1 MQRRPN
7 LLRSERLPPEP
18 RQRRSLEKRARLKD
32 AALALFNAHGYE
44 RTSIEEIA
52 KRGNLAT
59 GTFYQHY
66 RSKRQLLLVLME
78 DLLTAMS
85 QLNLQPSAGGNPRT
99 LLREL
104 LARAFTTDRRYLGA
118 YRAWREA
125 MLSDPHLARDWREIR
140 EWTTQRVVALLTL
153 LQQWPGA
160 RKDIAIAPLAEVV
173 DTLGWSLLEKPAFMS
188 LEQVN
193 ARIDAAT
200 HLIYHAV
207 FLDTPEQRSV
217 H

>member
-7 LLRSERLPPEP
+7 LVRSEKLSPEP
-18 RQRRSLEKRARLKD
+18 RQQRSREKRARLKE
-32 AALALFNAHGYE
+32 AALALFYAQGYE

-52 KRGNLAT
+52 QRANLAT

-78 DLLTAMS
+78 NLLTAMS
-85 QLNLQPSAGGNPRT
+85 RLNLQPDRAGNART

-104 LARAFTTDRRYLGA
+104 LARAFTTDRHYLGA

-125 MLSDPHLARDWREIR
+125 MLSDPQLARSWREVR
-140 EWTTQRVVALLTL
+140 KWTTQRIVALLTL

-160 RKDIAIAPLAEVV
+160 RRDVAIAPLAEVI
-173 DTLGWSLLEKPAFMS
+173 DTLGWSLLEKAAS
-188 LEQVN
+188 VSSSQTK
-193 ARIDAAT
+193 ASIDAAT
-200 HLIYHAV
+200 HLIYHAL
-207 FLDTPEQRSV
+207 FLDTPETEA

>member
-1 MQRRPN
+1 MRSRPN
-7 LLRSERLPPEP
+7 LIKSEKLPPEP
-18 RQRRSLEKRARLKD
+18 RQRRSREKRARLKD
-32 AALALFNAHGYE
+32 AALALFYARGYE

-52 KRGNLAT
+52 KRANLAT

-66 RSKRQLLLVLME
+66 RSKRQLLLVLMD

-85 QLNLQPSAGGNPRT
+85 RLNLQPDPAGDPRE
-99 LLREL
+99 LLRGL

-125 MLSDPHLARDWREIR
+125 MLSDPDLAHGWRGIR
-140 EWTTQRVVALLTL
+140 QWTTQRITALLTL

-160 RKDIAIAPLAEVV
+160 RKNIAIAPLADVV
-173 DTLGWSLLEKPAFMS
+173 DTLGWSLLDQPVSMS
-188 LEQVN
+188 PGQVK

-200 HLIYHAV
+200 QLIYHAL
-207 FLDTPEQRSV
+207 FLDKRPDTVAQ
-217 H
+217 

>member
-18 RQRRSLEKRARLKD
+18 RQWRSREKRARLKD

-52 KRGNLAT
+52 KRANLAT

-85 QLNLQPSAGGNPRT
+85 QLNLQPTAGNPRA

-153 LQQWPGA
+153 LQQGPAA
-160 RKDIAIAPLAEVV
+160 RKDIAITPLAEVI
-173 DTLGWSLLEKPAFMS
+173 DTLGWSLLEQAAS
-188 LEQVN
+188 ISSAQAN
-193 ARIDAAT
+193 ASIDAAT
-200 HLIYHAV
+200 HLIYHAL
-207 FLDTPEQRSV
+207 FLDTPQN
-217 H
+217 

>member
-1 MQRRPN
+1 MRRRPN
-7 LLRSERLPPEP
+7 LVRSEKLAPEP
-18 RQRRSLEKRARLKD
+18 RQRRSREKRARLKD
-32 AALALFNAHGYE
+32 AALALFYAHGYE
-44 RTSIEEIA
+44 RTSIEDIA
-52 KRGNLAT
+52 QRANLAT

-85 QLNLQPSAGGNPRT
+85 QLNLQASADGNPRS

-140 EWTTQRVVALLTL
+140 KWTTQRVVALLTL

-160 RKDIAIAPLAEVV
+160 RKDVAIAPLAEVV
-173 DTLGWSLLEKPAFMS
+173 DTLGWSLLEKPAFIS
-188 LEQVN
+188 TEQAN

-207 FLDTPEQRSV
+207 FLDSAE
-217 H
+217 

>member
-1 MQRRPN
+1 MQHRPN
-7 LLRSERLPPEP
+7 LLRSEKLPPGP
-18 RQRRSLEKRARLKD
+18 RQRRSREKRARLKD
-32 AALALFNAHGYE
+32 AALALFNARGYE

-52 KRGNLAT
+52 RRANLAT
-59 GTFYQHY
+59 GTFYLHY

-85 QLNLQPSAGGNPRT
+85 QLNLQPTAGGNPRA

-104 LARAFTTDRRYLGA
+104 LARAFTADRRYLGA

-125 MLSDPHLARDWREIR
+125 MLSDPQLARDWREIR
-140 EWTTQRVVALLTL
+140 AWTTQRVAALLTL

-160 RKDIAIAPLAEVV
+160 RKDIVIVPLAEVV

-207 FLDTPEQRSV
+207 FLDTPEESAT

>member
-7 LLRSERLPPEP
+7 LVRSEKLAAEP
-18 RQRRSLEKRARLKD
+18 RQRRSHEKRARLKD
-32 AALALFNAHGYE
+32 AALALFYANGYE

-52 KRGNLAT
+52 QRANLAT

-78 DLLTAMS
+78 DLLDAMS
-85 QLNLQPSAGGNPRT
+85 RLNLQPNADSNPRE

-125 MLSDPHLARDWREIR
+125 MLSDPHLAREWRNIR
-140 EWTTQRVVALLTL
+140 EWTRQRVVALLTS
-153 LQQWPGA
+153 LQRWPGA
-160 RKDIAIAPLAEVV
+160 RKDIAIAPLAEMV
-173 DTLGWSLLEKPAFMS
+173 DTLGWSLLEKPASMS
-188 LEQVN
+188 LKHAN

-200 HLIYHAV
+200 HLIYHAL
-207 FLDTPEQRSV
+207 FLDTTEDRTA

>member
-1 MQRRPN
+1 MRRRPN
-7 LLRSERLPPEP
+7 LVRSEKLPPEP
-18 RQRRSLEKRARLKD
+18 RQRRSREKRARLQD
-32 AALALFNAHGYE
+32 AALALFYVHGYE
-44 RTSIEEIA
+44 RTSIEDIA
-52 KRGNLAT
+52 KRANLAT

-85 QLNLQPSAGGNPRT
+85 RLNLQPGPGGHPRA
-99 LLREL
+99 LLRDL
-104 LARAFTTDRRYLGA
+104 LERAFTADQRYLGA

-125 MLSDPHLARDWREIR
+125 MLSDPQLARDWRGIR
-140 EWTTQRVVALLTL
+140 SWTTQRIVALLTL

-160 RKDIAIAPLAEVV
+160 RQDVAIPPLAEVV
-173 DTLGWSLLEKPAFMS
+173 DTLGWSLLDKPASMS
-188 LEQVN
+188 QEQVN

-200 HLIYHAV
+200 DLIYHAV
-207 FLDTPEQRSV
+207 FLDAPKHRGA